1 MADISQIK
9 LPDGTTYDINDAR
22 LPSVSSTDSGK
33 VLTVDSTGTWVKAT
47 LPVYDGTV
55 TTP

>member
-9 LPDGTTYDINDAR
+9 LPDGTTYDISDAR
-22 LPSVSSTDSGK
+22 LPSTSSTDSGK
-33 VLTVDSTGTWVKAT
+33 ILVVDSDGNWAKAT
-47 LPVYDGTV
+47 LPIYDGTV